1 MLIRYI
7 WGDFLLFFNN
17 IRFQI
22 AAAAVLMIIVF
33 DYIRTPHL
41 KLLSTKAFRAM
52 LICNLCNIILDI
64 TTVYTVTH
72 TDTVQPWLNRFLHQL
87 FFISTILVLFFHFLY
102 VLVLDRD
109 QRRISR
115 AAFAAILAP
124 MIIAAPVIAFGRVEY
139 AHHANSSYSYGPM
152 VDMVYVCGAIYLI
165 LTFAVIWSKN
175 CTLTSGQKLSVQAGM
190 MIWIA
195 GLVIQGF
202 FNEILLSGLGCALMA
217 LCVYF
222 SFENQKENFDTET
235 MCFNRIAFH
244 RQMAEYYANRKPL
257 SIVNVTL
264 ENYER
269 INTMYGHEYGRKAM
283 LCAKEMIDGVLGG
296 SVFHSRSDT
305 FTVFYSDCDVDTGKL
320 DSLRHALCS
329 HCFPNAQLIFRISI
343 IDLRKYSKGTDEA
356 YELMRFM
363 KEYGKTSDEV
373 ICRLDDCIIEK
384 KFRRDKIDKLLTE
397 AVQNDGFEM
406 VYQPI
411 YSTKKGKFRSAE
423 ALVRLKN
430 TGDMGFIS
438 PEEFI
443 PIAEEKGLIMDIG
456 DITLRLVADF
466 AKRRSL
472 TDRLEYIEVNLSGIQ
487 ACAPELESRLTKI
500 LAAYDI
506 PPAFINLKITE
517 TAALDSGE
525 AFDINVSQLRK
536 SGFSFSMDD
545 FGTGYSNLSQMN
557 QMRYD
562 LVKMDKSIIWDAFGK
577 GNEKSERLL
586 SSVISLLKAI
596 NVKIVAEGVE
606 TKEMTDYLTEKG
618 VDYLQGY
625 YFSKPVNEDKFLDII
640 SA

>member
-1 MLIRYI
+1 
-7 WGDFLLFFNN
+7 
-17 IRFQI
+17 
-22 AAAAVLMIIVF
+22 
-33 DYIRTPHL
+33 
-41 KLLSTKAFRAM
+41 M
-52 LICNLCNIILDI
+52 LICTVCNLMLDI
-64 TTVYTVTH
+64 STVYTVTH
-72 TDTVQPWLNRFLHQL
+72 LDTVPPQLNRFLHQL
-87 FFISTILVLFFHFLY
+87 FIASVIMVLFFNFLY
-102 VLVLDRD
+102 VLILNRNQERLTKRTFGAVIAPLA
-109 QRRISR
+109 I
-115 AAFAAILAP
+115 AAAV
-124 MIIAAPVIAFGRVEY
+124 IIAGKLEFFASDKGA
-139 AHHANSSYSYGPM
+139 YSYGPM
-152 VDMVYVCGAIYLI
+152 ADMVYVCGLIYLVM
-165 LTFAVIWSKN
+165 TFGIIYSKK
-175 CTLTSGQKLSVQAGM
+175 CTLSSYQKISVQVGM
-190 MIWIA
+190 FIWL
-195 GLVIQGF
+195 GSLVVQRIF
-202 FNEILLSGLGCALMA
+202 PTALLSGLGCVLMV

-222 SFENQKENFDTET
+222 SFENQRENYDAET
-235 MCFNRIAFH
+235 MCFNRNAFH

-283 LCAKEMIDGVLGG
+283 LCTKEMIDGVLGG
-296 SVFHSRSDT
+296 SVFHSRSNT
-305 FTVFYSDCDVDTGKL
+305 FTVFYSDCEVDCRKL
-320 DSLRHALCS
+320 ESLRHALCS
-329 HCFPNAQLIFRISI
+329 YCFPDAQLEFRISV
-343 IDLRKYSKGTDEA
+343 IDLRKYSNGTDEA

-363 KEYGKTSDEV
+363 KEYGKSSDEV
-373 ICRLDDCIIEK
+373 ICRLDDSIIEK
-384 KFRRDKIDKLLTE
+384 KVRRDKIDKLLTE

-411 YSTKKGKFRSAE
+411 YSTEQGRFRSAE
-423 ALVRLKN
+423 ALVRMKN
-430 TGDMGFIS
+430 TGDLGFIS

-466 AKRRSL
+466 AKRRTL
-472 TDRLEYIEVNLSGIQ
+472 TDKLEYIEVNLSGIQ
-487 ACAPELESRLTKI
+487 ACAPELEGRLTKI
-500 LAAYDI
+500 LAEYDI
-506 PPAFINLKITE
+506 PPAFINLEITE

-525 AFDINVSQLRK
+525 AFDTNVSALRE

-586 SSVISLLKAI
+586 ASVIRLLKAI

-606 TKEMTDYLTEKG
+606 TKEMTDYLTERG

-625 YFSKPVNEDKFLDII
+625 YFSKPVNEDKFLEVI

>member
-1 MLIRYI
+1 MLI
-7 WGDFLLFFNN
+7 
-17 IRFQI
+17 
-22 AAAAVLMIIVF
+22 IIIF
-33 DYIRTPHL
+33 DYLRNPHL
-41 KLLSTKAFRAM
+41 KLMSTNAFRAM
-52 LICNLCNIILDI
+52 LICTVCNLMLDI
-64 TTVYTVTH
+64 STVYTVTH
-72 TDTVQPWLNRFLHQL
+72 LDTVPPQLNRFLHQL
-87 FFISTILVLFFHFLY
+87 FIASVIMVLFFNFLY
-102 VLVLDRD
+102 VLILNRNQERLTKRTFGAVIAPLA
-109 QRRISR
+109 IS
-115 AAFAAILAP
+115 AAV
-124 MIIAAPVIAFGRVEY
+124 IIAGKLEFFASDKGA
-139 AHHANSSYSYGPM
+139 YSYGPM
-152 VDMVYVCGAIYLI
+152 ADMVYVCGLIYLVM
-165 LTFAVIWSKN
+165 TFGIIYSKK
-175 CTLTSGQKLSVQAGM
+175 CTLSSYQKISVQVGM
-190 MIWIA
+190 FIWL
-195 GLVIQGF
+195 GSLVVQRIF
-202 FNEILLSGLGCALMA
+202 PTALLSGLGCVLMV

-222 SFENQKENFDTET
+222 SFENQRENYDAET
-235 MCFNRIAFH
+235 MCFNRNAFH

-283 LCAKEMIDGVLGG
+283 LCTKEMIDGVLGG
-296 SVFHSRSDT
+296 SVFHSRSNT
-305 FTVFYSDCDVDTGKL
+305 FTVFYSDCEVDCRKL
-320 DSLRHALCS
+320 ESLRHALCS
-329 HCFPNAQLIFRISI
+329 YCFPDAQLEFRISV
-343 IDLRKYSKGTDEA
+343 IDLRKYSNGTDEA

-363 KEYGKTSDEV
+363 KEYGKSSDEV
-373 ICRLDDCIIEK
+373 ICRLDDSIIEK
-384 KFRRDKIDKLLTE
+384 KVRRDKIDKLLTE

-411 YSTKKGKFRSAE
+411 YSTEQGRFRSAE
-423 ALVRLKN
+423 ALVRMKN
-430 TGDMGFIS
+430 TGDLGFIS

-466 AKRRSL
+466 AKRRTL
-472 TDRLEYIEVNLSGIQ
+472 TDKLEYIEVNLSGIQ
-487 ACAPELESRLTKI
+487 ACAPELEGRLTKI
-500 LAAYDI
+500 LAEYDI
-506 PPAFINLKITE
+506 PPTFINLEITE

-525 AFDINVSQLRK
+525 AFDTNVSALRE

-586 SSVISLLKAI
+586 ASVIRLLKAI

-606 TKEMTDYLTEKG
+606 TKEMTDYLTERG

-625 YFSKPVNEDKFLDII
+625 YFSKPVNEDKFLEVI

>member
-1 MLIRYI
+1 M
-7 WGDFLLFFNN
+7 LFFNN

-22 AAAAVLMIIVF
+22 AAAAVLIIIIF
-33 DYIRTPHL
+33 DYLRNPHL
-41 KLLSTKAFRAM
+41 KLMSTNAFRAM
-52 LICNLCNIILDI
+52 LICTVCNLMLDI
-64 TTVYTVTH
+64 STVYTVTH
-72 TDTVQPWLNRFLHQL
+72 LDTVPPQLNRFLHQL
-87 FFISTILVLFFHFLY
+87 FIASVIMVLFFNFLY
-102 VLVLDRD
+102 VLILNRNQERLTKRTFGAVIAPLA
-109 QRRISR
+109 IS
-115 AAFAAILAP
+115 AAV
-124 MIIAAPVIAFGRVEY
+124 IIAGKLEFFASDKGA
-139 AHHANSSYSYGPM
+139 YSYGPM
-152 VDMVYVCGAIYLI
+152 ADMVYVCGLIYLVM
-165 LTFAVIWSKN
+165 TFGIIYSKK
-175 CTLTSGQKLSVQAGM
+175 CTLSSYQKISVQVGM
-190 MIWIA
+190 FIWL
-195 GLVIQGF
+195 GSLVVQRIF
-202 FNEILLSGLGCALMA
+202 PTALLSGLGCVLMV

-222 SFENQKENFDTET
+222 SFENQRENYDAET
-235 MCFNRIAFH
+235 MCFNRNAFH

-283 LCAKEMIDGVLGG
+283 LCTKEMIDGVLGG
-296 SVFHSRSDT
+296 SVFHSRSNT
-305 FTVFYSDCDVDTGKL
+305 FTVFYSDCEVDCRKL
-320 DSLRHALCS
+320 ESLRHALCS
-329 HCFPNAQLIFRISI
+329 YCFPDAQLEFRISV
-343 IDLRKYSKGTDEA
+343 IDLRKYSNGTDEA

-363 KEYGKTSDEV
+363 KEYGKSSDEV
-373 ICRLDDCIIEK
+373 ICRLDDSIIEK
-384 KFRRDKIDKLLTE
+384 KVRRDKIDKLLTE

-411 YSTKKGKFRSAE
+411 YSTEQGRFRSAE
-423 ALVRLKN
+423 ALVRMKN
-430 TGDMGFIS
+430 TGDLGFIS

-466 AKRRSL
+466 AKRRTL
-472 TDRLEYIEVNLSGIQ
+472 TDKLEYIEVNLSGIQ
-487 ACAPELESRLTKI
+487 ACAPELEGRLTKI
-500 LAAYDI
+500 LAEYDI
-506 PPAFINLKITE
+506 PPTFINLEITE

-525 AFDINVSQLRK
+525 AFDTNVSALRE

-586 SSVISLLKAI
+586 ASVIRLLKAI

-606 TKEMTDYLTEKG
+606 TKEMTDYLTERG

-625 YFSKPVNEDKFLDII
+625 YFSKPVNEDKFLEVI

>member
-1 MLIRYI
+1 M
-7 WGDFLLFFNN
+7 LFFNN

-22 AAAAVLMIIVF
+22 AAAAVLIIIIF
-33 DYIRTPHL
+33 DYLRNPHL
-41 KLLSTKAFRAM
+41 KLMSTNAFRAM
-52 LICNLCNIILDI
+52 LICTVCNLMLDI
-64 TTVYTVTH
+64 STVYTVTH
-72 TDTVQPWLNRFLHQL
+72 LDTVPPQLNRFLHQL
-87 FFISTILVLFFHFLY
+87 FIASVIMVLFFNFLY
-102 VLVLDRD
+102 VLILNRNQERLTKRTFGAVIAPLA
-109 QRRISR
+109 IS
-115 AAFAAILAP
+115 AAV
-124 MIIAAPVIAFGRVEY
+124 IIAGKLEFFASDKGA
-139 AHHANSSYSYGPM
+139 YSYGPM
-152 VDMVYVCGAIYLI
+152 ADMVYVCGLIYLVM
-165 LTFAVIWSKN
+165 TFGIIYSKK
-175 CTLTSGQKLSVQAGM
+175 CTLSSYQKISVQVGM
-190 MIWIA
+190 FIWL
-195 GLVIQGF
+195 GSLVVQRIF
-202 FNEILLSGLGCALMA
+202 PTALLSGLGCVLMV

-222 SFENQKENFDTET
+222 SFENQRENYDAET
-235 MCFNRIAFH
+235 MCFNRNAFH

-296 SVFHSRSDT
+296 SVFHSRSNT
-305 FTVFYSDCDVDTGKL
+305 FTVFYSDCEVDCRKL
-320 DSLRHALCS
+320 ESLRHALCS
-329 HCFPNAQLIFRISI
+329 YCFPDAQLEFRISV
-343 IDLRKYSKGTDEA
+343 IDLRKYSNGTDEA

-363 KEYGKTSDEV
+363 KEYGKSSDEV
-373 ICRLDDCIIEK
+373 ICRLDDSIIEK

-411 YSTKKGKFRSAE
+411 YSTEQGRFRSAE
-423 ALVRLKN
+423 ALVRMKN
-430 TGDMGFIS
+430 TGDLGFIS

-466 AKRRSL
+466 AKRRTL
-472 TDRLEYIEVNLSGIQ
+472 TDKLEYIEVNLSGIQ
-487 ACAPELESRLTKI
+487 ACAPELEGRLTKI
-500 LAAYDI
+500 LAEYDI
-506 PPAFINLKITE
+506 PPAFINLEITE

-525 AFDINVSQLRK
+525 AFDTNVSALRE

-586 SSVISLLKAI
+586 ASVIRLLKAI

-606 TKEMTDYLTEKG
+606 TKEMTDYLTERG

-625 YFSKPVNEDKFLDII
+625 YFSKPVNEDKFLEVI

>member
-1 MLIRYI
+1 M
-7 WGDFLLFFNN
+7 LFFNN

-22 AAAAVLMIIVF
+22 AAAAVLIIIIF
-33 DYIRTPHL
+33 DYLRNPHL
-41 KLLSTKAFRAM
+41 KLMSTNAFRAM
-52 LICNLCNIILDI
+52 LICTVCNLMLDI
-64 TTVYTVTH
+64 STVYTVTH
-72 TDTVQPWLNRFLHQL
+72 LDTVPLQLNRFLHQL
-87 FFISTILVLFFHFLY
+87 FIASVIMVLFFNFLY
-102 VLVLDRD
+102 VLILNRNQERLTKRTFGAVIAPLAV
-109 QRRISR
+109 
-115 AAFAAILAP
+115 AAAV
-124 MIIAAPVIAFGRVEY
+124 IIAGRLEFF
-139 AHHANSSYSYGPM
+139 ASDKGAYSYGLM
-152 VDMVYVCGAIYLI
+152 ADMVYVCGLIYLVM
-165 LTFAVIWSKN
+165 TFGIIYSKK
-175 CTLTSGQKLSVQAGM
+175 CTLSSYQKISVQVGM
-190 MIWIA
+190 FIWLGSLI
-195 GLVIQGF
+195 VQRIF
-202 FNEILLSGLGCALMA
+202 PTVLLSGLGCVLMV

-222 SFENQKENFDTET
+222 SFENQRENYDAET
-235 MCFNRIAFH
+235 MCFNRNAFH
-244 RQMAEYYANRKPL
+244 RQMAEYYANHKPL

-296 SVFHSRSDT
+296 SVFHSRSNT
-305 FTVFYSDCDVDTGKL
+305 FTVFYSDCEVDCREL
-320 DSLRHALCS
+320 ESLRHALCS
-329 HCFPNAQLIFRISI
+329 HCFPDAQLEFRISV
-343 IDLRKYSKGTDEA
+343 IDLRKYSNGTDEA

-363 KEYGKTSDEV
+363 KEYGKSSDEV
-373 ICRLDDCIIEK
+373 ICRLDDTIIEK

-411 YSTKKGKFRSAE
+411 YSTEQGRFRSAE
-423 ALVRLKN
+423 ALVRMKN
-430 TGDMGFIS
+430 TGDLGFIS

-466 AKRRSL
+466 AKRRTL
-472 TDRLEYIEVNLSGIQ
+472 TDKLEYIEVNLSGIQ
-487 ACAPELESRLTKI
+487 ACAPELEGRLTKI
-500 LAAYDI
+500 LAEYDI
-506 PPAFINLKITE
+506 PPAFINLEITE

-525 AFDINVSQLRK
+525 AFDTNVSALRE

-577 GNEKSERLL
+577 GNEKSERLFA
-586 SSVISLLKAI
+586 SVIRLLKAI

-606 TKEMTDYLTEKG
+606 TKEMTDYLTERG

-625 YFSKPVNEDKFLDII
+625 YFSKPVNEDKFLEVI

>member
-1 MLIRYI
+1 
-7 WGDFLLFFNN
+7 
-17 IRFQI
+17 
-22 AAAAVLMIIVF
+22 
-33 DYIRTPHL
+33 
-41 KLLSTKAFRAM
+41 M
-52 LICNLCNIILDI
+52 LICTVCNLMLDI
-64 TTVYTVTH
+64 STVYTVTH
-72 TDTVQPWLNRFLHQL
+72 IDTVPPQLNRFLHQL
-87 FFISTILVLFFHFLY
+87 FIASVIMVLFFNFLY
-102 VLVLDRD
+102 VLILNRNQERLTKRTFGAVIAPLA
-109 QRRISR
+109 I
-115 AAFAAILAP
+115 AAAV
-124 MIIAAPVIAFGRVEY
+124 IIAGKLEFFASDKGA
-139 AHHANSSYSYGPM
+139 YSYGPM
-152 VDMVYVCGAIYLI
+152 ADMVYVCGLIYLVM
-165 LTFAVIWSKN
+165 TFGIIYSKK
-175 CTLTSGQKLSVQAGM
+175 CTLSSYQKISVQVGM
-190 MIWIA
+190 FIWL
-195 GLVIQGF
+195 GSLVVQRIF
-202 FNEILLSGLGCALMA
+202 PTALLSGLGCVLMV

-222 SFENQKENFDTET
+222 SFENQRENYDAET
-235 MCFNRIAFH
+235 MCFNRNAFH

-283 LCAKEMIDGVLGG
+283 LCTKEMIDGVLGG
-296 SVFHSRSDT
+296 SVFHSRSNT
-305 FTVFYSDCDVDTGKL
+305 FTVFYSDCEVDCRKL
-320 DSLRHALCS
+320 ESLRHALCS
-329 HCFPNAQLIFRISI
+329 YCFPDAQLEFRISV
-343 IDLRKYSKGTDEA
+343 IDLRKYSNGTDEA

-363 KEYGKTSDEV
+363 KEYGKSSDEV
-373 ICRLDDCIIEK
+373 ICRLDDSIIEK
-384 KFRRDKIDKLLTE
+384 KVRRDKIDKLLTE

-411 YSTKKGKFRSAE
+411 YSTEQGRFRSAE
-423 ALVRLKN
+423 ALVRMKN
-430 TGDMGFIS
+430 TGDLGFIS

-466 AKRRSL
+466 AKRRTL
-472 TDRLEYIEVNLSGIQ
+472 TDKLEYIEVNLSGIQ
-487 ACAPELESRLTKI
+487 ACAPELEGRLTKI
-500 LAAYDI
+500 LAEYDI
-506 PPAFINLKITE
+506 PPTFINLEITE

-525 AFDINVSQLRK
+525 AFDTNVSALRE

-586 SSVISLLKAI
+586 ASVIRLLKAI

-606 TKEMTDYLTEKG
+606 TKEMTDYLTERG

-625 YFSKPVNEDKFLDII
+625 YFSKPVNEDKFLEVI

>member
-1 MLIRYI
+1 M
-7 WGDFLLFFNN
+7 LFFNN

-22 AAAAVLMIIVF
+22 AAAAVLIIIIF
-33 DYIRTPHL
+33 DYLRNPHL
-41 KLLSTKAFRAM
+41 KLMSTNAFRAM
-52 LICNLCNIILDI
+52 LICTVCNLMLDI
-64 TTVYTVTH
+64 STVYTVTH
-72 TDTVQPWLNRFLHQL
+72 LDTVPPQLNRFLHQL
-87 FFISTILVLFFHFLY
+87 FIASVIMVLFFNFLY
-102 VLVLDRD
+102 VLILNRNQERLTKRTFGAVIAPLAV
-109 QRRISR
+109 
-115 AAFAAILAP
+115 AAAV
-124 MIIAAPVIAFGRVEY
+124 IIAGRLEFF
-139 AHHANSSYSYGPM
+139 ASDKGAYSYGLM
-152 VDMVYVCGAIYLI
+152 ADMVYVCGLIYLVM
-165 LTFAVIWSKN
+165 TFGIIYSKK
-175 CTLTSGQKLSVQAGM
+175 CTLSSYQKISVQVGM
-190 MIWIA
+190 FIWLGSLI
-195 GLVIQGF
+195 VQRIF
-202 FNEILLSGLGCALMA
+202 PTVLLSGLGCVLMV

-222 SFENQKENFDTET
+222 SFENQRENYDAET
-235 MCFNRIAFH
+235 MCFNRNAFH
-244 RQMAEYYANRKPL
+244 RQMAEYYANHKPL

-296 SVFHSRSDT
+296 SVFHSRSNT
-305 FTVFYSDCDVDTGKL
+305 FTVFYSDCEVDCRKL
-320 DSLRHALCS
+320 ESLRHALCS
-329 HCFPNAQLIFRISI
+329 PCFPDAQLEFRISV
-343 IDLRKYSKGTDEA
+343 IDLRKYSNGTDEA

-363 KEYGKTSDEV
+363 KEYGKSSDEV
-373 ICRLDDCIIEK
+373 ICRLDNSIIEK

-411 YSTKKGKFRSAE
+411 YSTEQGRFRSAE
-423 ALVRLKN
+423 ALVRMKN
-430 TGDMGFIS
+430 TGDLGFIS

-466 AKRRSL
+466 AKRRTL
-472 TDRLEYIEVNLSGIQ
+472 TDKLEYIEVNLSGIQ
-487 ACAPELESRLTKI
+487 ACAPELEGRLTKI
-500 LAAYDI
+500 LAEYDI
-506 PPAFINLKITE
+506 PPAFINLEITE

-525 AFDINVSQLRK
+525 AFDTNVSALRE

-586 SSVISLLKAI
+586 ASVIRLLKAI

-606 TKEMTDYLTEKG
+606 TKEMTDYLTERG

-625 YFSKPVNEDKFLDII
+625 YFSKPVNEDKFLEVI

>member
-1 MLIRYI
+1 
-7 WGDFLLFFNN
+7 
-17 IRFQI
+17 
-22 AAAAVLMIIVF
+22 
-33 DYIRTPHL
+33 
-41 KLLSTKAFRAM
+41 M
-52 LICNLCNIILDI
+52 LICTVCNLMLDI
-64 TTVYTVTH
+64 STVYTVTH
-72 TDTVQPWLNRFLHQL
+72 LDTVPPQLNRFLHQL
-87 FFISTILVLFFHFLY
+87 FIASVIMVLFFNFLY
-102 VLVLDRD
+102 VLILNRNQERLTKRTFGAVIAPLA
-109 QRRISR
+109 I
-115 AAFAAILAP
+115 AAAV
-124 MIIAAPVIAFGRVEY
+124 IIAGKLEFFASDKGA
-139 AHHANSSYSYGPM
+139 YSYGPM
-152 VDMVYVCGAIYLI
+152 ADMVYVCGLIYLVM
-165 LTFAVIWSKN
+165 TFGIIYSKK
-175 CTLTSGQKLSVQAGM
+175 CTLSSYQKISVQVGM
-190 MIWIA
+190 FIWL
-195 GLVIQGF
+195 GSLVVQRIF
-202 FNEILLSGLGCALMA
+202 PTALLSGLGCVLMV

-222 SFENQKENFDTET
+222 SFENQRENYDAET
-235 MCFNRIAFH
+235 MCFNRNAFH

-283 LCAKEMIDGVLGG
+283 LCTKEMIDGVLGG
-296 SVFHSRSDT
+296 SVFPSRSNT
-305 FTVFYSDCDVDTGKL
+305 FTVFYSDCEVDCRKL
-320 DSLRHALCS
+320 ESLRHALCS
-329 HCFPNAQLIFRISI
+329 YCFPDAQLEFRISV
-343 IDLRKYSKGTDEA
+343 IDLRKYSNGTDEA

-363 KEYGKTSDEV
+363 KEYGKSSDEV
-373 ICRLDDCIIEK
+373 ICRLDDSIIEK
-384 KFRRDKIDKLLTE
+384 KVRRDKIDKLLTE

-411 YSTKKGKFRSAE
+411 YSTEQGRFRSAE
-423 ALVRLKN
+423 ALVRMKN
-430 TGDMGFIS
+430 TGDLGFIS

-466 AKRRSL
+466 AKRRTL
-472 TDRLEYIEVNLSGIQ
+472 TDKLEYIEVNLSGIQ
-487 ACAPELESRLTKI
+487 ACAPELEGRLTKI
-500 LAAYDI
+500 LAEYDI
-506 PPAFINLKITE
+506 PPTFINLEITE

-525 AFDINVSQLRK
+525 AFDTNVSALRE

-586 SSVISLLKAI
+586 ASVIRLLKAI

-606 TKEMTDYLTEKG
+606 TKEMTDYLTERG

-625 YFSKPVNEDKFLDII
+625 YFSKPVNEDKFLEVI

>member
-1 MLIRYI
+1 M
-7 WGDFLLFFNN
+7 LFFNN

-22 AAAAVLMIIVF
+22 AAAAVLIIIIF
-33 DYIRTPHL
+33 DYLRNPHL
-41 KLLSTKAFRAM
+41 KLMSTNAFRAI
-52 LICNLCNIILDI
+52 LICTVCNLMLDI
-64 TTVYTVTH
+64 STVYTVTH
-72 TDTVQPWLNRFLHQL
+72 LDTVPPQLNRFLHQL
-87 FFISTILVLFFHFLY
+87 FIASVIMVLFFNFLY
-102 VLVLDRD
+102 VLILNRNQERLTKRTFGAVIAPLA
-109 QRRISR
+109 IS
-115 AAFAAILAP
+115 AAV
-124 MIIAAPVIAFGRVEY
+124 IIAGKLEFFASDKGA
-139 AHHANSSYSYGPM
+139 YSYGPM
-152 VDMVYVCGAIYLI
+152 ADMVYVCGLIYLVM
-165 LTFAVIWSKN
+165 TFGIIYSKK
-175 CTLTSGQKLSVQAGM
+175 CTLSSYQKISVQVGM
-190 MIWIA
+190 FIWL
-195 GLVIQGF
+195 GSLVVQRIF
-202 FNEILLSGLGCALMA
+202 PTALLSGLGCVLMV

-222 SFENQKENFDTET
+222 SFENQRENYDAET
-235 MCFNRIAFH
+235 MCFNRNAFH

-283 LCAKEMIDGVLGG
+283 LCTKEMIDGVLGG
-296 SVFHSRSDT
+296 SVFHSRSNT
-305 FTVFYSDCDVDTGKL
+305 FTVFYSDCEVDCRKL
-320 DSLRHALCS
+320 ESLRHALCS
-329 HCFPNAQLIFRISI
+329 YCFPDAQLEFRISV
-343 IDLRKYSKGTDEA
+343 IDLRKYSNGTDEA

-363 KEYGKTSDEV
+363 KEYGKSSDEV
-373 ICRLDDCIIEK
+373 ICRLDDSIIEK
-384 KFRRDKIDKLLTE
+384 KVRRDKIDKLLTE

-411 YSTKKGKFRSAE
+411 YSTEQGRFRSAE
-423 ALVRLKN
+423 ALVRMKN
-430 TGDMGFIS
+430 TGDLGFIS

-466 AKRRSL
+466 AKRRTL
-472 TDRLEYIEVNLSGIQ
+472 TDKLEYIEVNLSGIQ
-487 ACAPELESRLTKI
+487 ACAPELEGRLTKI
-500 LAAYDI
+500 LAEYDI
-506 PPAFINLKITE
+506 PPTFINLEITE

-525 AFDINVSQLRK
+525 AFDTNVSALRE

-586 SSVISLLKAI
+586 ASVIRLLKAI

-606 TKEMTDYLTEKG
+606 TKEMTDYLTERG

-625 YFSKPVNEDKFLDII
+625 YFSKPVNEDKFLEVI

>member
-1 MLIRYI
+1 
-7 WGDFLLFFNN
+7 
-17 IRFQI
+17 
-22 AAAAVLMIIVF
+22 
-33 DYIRTPHL
+33 
-41 KLLSTKAFRAM
+41 M
-52 LICNLCNIILDI
+52 LICTVCNLMLDI
-64 TTVYTVTH
+64 STVYTVTH
-72 TDTVQPWLNRFLHQL
+72 LDTVPPQLNRFLHQL
-87 FFISTILVLFFHFLY
+87 FIASVIMVLFFNFLY
-102 VLVLDRD
+102 VLILNRNQERLTKRTFGAVIAPLA
-109 QRRISR
+109 I
-115 AAFAAILAP
+115 AAAV
-124 MIIAAPVIAFGRVEY
+124 IIAGKLEFFASDKGA
-139 AHHANSSYSYGPM
+139 YSYGPM
-152 VDMVYVCGAIYLI
+152 ADMVYVCGLIYLVM
-165 LTFAVIWSKN
+165 TFGIIYSKK
-175 CTLTSGQKLSVQAGM
+175 CTLSSYQKISVQVGM
-190 MIWIA
+190 FIWL
-195 GLVIQGF
+195 GSLVVQRIF
-202 FNEILLSGLGCALMA
+202 PTALLSGLGCVLMV

-222 SFENQKENFDTET
+222 SFENQRENYDAET
-235 MCFNRIAFH
+235 MCFNRNAFH

-283 LCAKEMIDGVLGG
+283 LCTKEMIDGVLGG
-296 SVFHSRSDT
+296 SVFHSRSNT
-305 FTVFYSDCDVDTGKL
+305 FTVFYSDCEVDCRKL
-320 DSLRHALCS
+320 ESLRHALCS
-329 HCFPNAQLIFRISI
+329 YCFPDAQLEFRISV
-343 IDLRKYSKGTDEA
+343 IDLRKYSNGTDEA

-363 KEYGKTSDEV
+363 KEYGKSSDEV
-373 ICRLDDCIIEK
+373 ICRLDDSIIEK
-384 KFRRDKIDKLLTE
+384 KVRRDKIDKLLTE

-411 YSTKKGKFRSAE
+411 YSTEQGRFRSAE
-423 ALVRLKN
+423 ALVRMKN
-430 TGDMGFIS
+430 TGDLGFIS

-466 AKRRSL
+466 AKRRTL
-472 TDRLEYIEVNLSGIQ
+472 TDKLEYIEVNLSGIQ
-487 ACAPELESRLTKI
+487 ACAPELEGRLTKI
-500 LAAYDI
+500 LAEYDI
-506 PPAFINLKITE
+506 PPTFINLEITE

-525 AFDINVSQLRK
+525 AFDTNVSALRE

-586 SSVISLLKAI
+586 ASVIRLLKAI

-606 TKEMTDYLTEKG
+606 TKEMTDYLTERG

-625 YFSKPVNEDKFLDII
+625 YFSKPVNEDKFLEVI

>member
-1 MLIRYI
+1 M
-7 WGDFLLFFNN
+7 LFFNN

-22 AAAAVLMIIVF
+22 AAAAVLIIIIF
-33 DYIRTPHL
+33 DYLRNPHL
-41 KLLSTKAFRAM
+41 KLMSTSAFRAM
-52 LICNLCNIILDI
+52 LICTVCNLMLDI
-64 TTVYTVTH
+64 STVYTVTH
-72 TDTVQPWLNRFLHQL
+72 LDTVPPQLNRFLHQL
-87 FFISTILVLFFHFLY
+87 FIASVIMVLFFNFLY
-102 VLVLDRD
+102 VLILNRNQERLTKRTFGAVIAPLA
-109 QRRISR
+109 I
-115 AAFAAILAP
+115 AAAV
-124 MIIAAPVIAFGRVEY
+124 IIAGKLEFFASDKGA
-139 AHHANSSYSYGPM
+139 YSYGPM
-152 VDMVYVCGAIYLI
+152 ADMVYVCGLIYLVM
-165 LTFAVIWSKN
+165 TFGIIYSKK
-175 CTLTSGQKLSVQAGM
+175 CTLSSYQKISVQVGM
-190 MIWIA
+190 FIWL
-195 GLVIQGF
+195 GSLVVQRIF
-202 FNEILLSGLGCALMA
+202 PTALLSGLGCVLMV

-222 SFENQKENFDTET
+222 SFENQRENYDAET
-235 MCFNRIAFH
+235 MCFNRNAFH

-283 LCAKEMIDGVLGG
+283 LCTKEMIDGVLGG
-296 SVFHSRSDT
+296 SVFHSRSNT
-305 FTVFYSDCDVDTGKL
+305 FTVFYSDCEVDCRKL
-320 DSLRHALCS
+320 ESLRHALCS
-329 HCFPNAQLIFRISI
+329 YCFPDAQLEFRISV
-343 IDLRKYSKGTDEA
+343 IDLRKYSNGTDEA

-363 KEYGKTSDEV
+363 KEYGKSSDEV
-373 ICRLDDCIIEK
+373 ICRLDDSIFEK
-384 KFRRDKIDKLLTE
+384 KVRRDKIDKLLTE

-411 YSTKKGKFRSAE
+411 YSTEQGRFRSAE
-423 ALVRLKN
+423 ALVRMKN
-430 TGDMGFIS
+430 TGDLGFIS

-466 AKRRSL
+466 AKRRTL
-472 TDRLEYIEVNLSGIQ
+472 TDKLEYIEVNLSGIQ
-487 ACAPELESRLTKI
+487 ACAPELEGRLTKI
-500 LAAYDI
+500 LAEYDI
-506 PPAFINLKITE
+506 PPTFINLEITE

-525 AFDINVSQLRK
+525 AFDTNVSALRE

-586 SSVISLLKAI
+586 ASVIRLLKAI

-606 TKEMTDYLTEKG
+606 TKEMTDYLTERG

-625 YFSKPVNEDKFLDII
+625 YFSKPVNEDKFLEVI

>member
-1 MLIRYI
+1 
-7 WGDFLLFFNN
+7 
-17 IRFQI
+17 
-22 AAAAVLMIIVF
+22 
-33 DYIRTPHL
+33 
-41 KLLSTKAFRAM
+41 M
-52 LICNLCNIILDI
+52 LICTVCNLMLDI
-64 TTVYTVTH
+64 STVYTVTH
-72 TDTVQPWLNRFLHQL
+72 LDTVPPQLNRFLHQL
-87 FFISTILVLFFHFLY
+87 FIASVIMVLFFNFLY
-102 VLVLDRD
+102 VLILNRNQERLTKRTFGAVIAPLA
-109 QRRISR
+109 IS
-115 AAFAAILAP
+115 AAV
-124 MIIAAPVIAFGRVEY
+124 IIAGKLEFFASDKGA
-139 AHHANSSYSYGPM
+139 YSYGPM
-152 VDMVYVCGAIYLI
+152 ADMVYVCGLIYLVM
-165 LTFAVIWSKN
+165 TFGIIYSKK
-175 CTLTSGQKLSVQAGM
+175 CTLSSYQKISVQVGM
-190 MIWIA
+190 FIWL
-195 GLVIQGF
+195 GSLVVQRIF
-202 FNEILLSGLGCALMA
+202 PTALLSGLGCVLMV

-222 SFENQKENFDTET
+222 SFENQRENYDAET
-235 MCFNRIAFH
+235 MCFNRNAFH

-296 SVFHSRSDT
+296 SVFHSRSNT
-305 FTVFYSDCDVDTGKL
+305 FTVFYSDCEVDCRKL
-320 DSLRHALCS
+320 ESLRHALCS
-329 HCFPNAQLIFRISI
+329 YCFPDAQLEFRISV
-343 IDLRKYSKGTDEA
+343 IDLRKYSNGTDEA

-363 KEYGKTSDEV
+363 KEYGKSSDEV
-373 ICRLDDCIIEK
+373 ICRLDDSIIEK
-384 KFRRDKIDKLLTE
+384 KVRRDKIDKLLTE

-411 YSTKKGKFRSAE
+411 YSTEQGRFRSAE
-423 ALVRLKN
+423 ALVRMKN
-430 TGDMGFIS
+430 TGDLGFIS

-466 AKRRSL
+466 AKRRTL
-472 TDRLEYIEVNLSGIQ
+472 TDKLEYIEVNLSGIQ
-487 ACAPELESRLTKI
+487 ACAPELEGRLTKI
-500 LAAYDI
+500 LAEYDI
-506 PPAFINLKITE
+506 PPTFINLEITE

-525 AFDINVSQLRK
+525 AFDTNVSALRE

-586 SSVISLLKAI
+586 ASVIRLLKAI

-606 TKEMTDYLTEKG
+606 TKEMTDYLTERG

-625 YFSKPVNEDKFLDII
+625 YFSKPVNEDKFLEVI

>member
-1 MLIRYI
+1 M
-7 WGDFLLFFNN
+7 LFFNN

-22 AAAAVLMIIVF
+22 AAAAVLIIIIF
-33 DYIRTPHL
+33 DYLRNPHL
-41 KLLSTKAFRAM
+41 KLMSTNAFRAM
-52 LICNLCNIILDI
+52 LICTVCNLMLDI
-64 TTVYTVTH
+64 SIVYTVTH
-72 TDTVQPWLNRFLHQL
+72 LDTVPPQLNRFLHQL
-87 FFISTILVLFFHFLY
+87 FIASVIMVLFFNFLY
-102 VLVLDRD
+102 VLILNRNQERLTKRTFGAVIAPLA
-109 QRRISR
+109 IS
-115 AAFAAILAP
+115 AAV
-124 MIIAAPVIAFGRVEY
+124 IIAGKLEFFASDKGA
-139 AHHANSSYSYGPM
+139 YSYGPM
-152 VDMVYVCGAIYLI
+152 ADMVYVCGLIYLVM
-165 LTFAVIWSKN
+165 TFGIIYSKK
-175 CTLTSGQKLSVQAGM
+175 CTLSSYQKISVQVGM
-190 MIWIA
+190 FIWL
-195 GLVIQGF
+195 GSLVVQRIF
-202 FNEILLSGLGCALMA
+202 PTALLSGLGCVLMV

-222 SFENQKENFDTET
+222 SFENQRENYDAET
-235 MCFNRIAFH
+235 MCFNRNAFH

-283 LCAKEMIDGVLGG
+283 LCTKEMIDGVLGG
-296 SVFHSRSDT
+296 SVFHSRSNT
-305 FTVFYSDCDVDTGKL
+305 FTVFYSDCEVDCRKL
-320 DSLRHALCS
+320 ESLRHALCS
-329 HCFPNAQLIFRISI
+329 YCFPDAQLEFRISV
-343 IDLRKYSKGTDEA
+343 IDLRKYSNGTDEA

-363 KEYGKTSDEV
+363 KEYGKSSDEV
-373 ICRLDDCIIEK
+373 ICRLDDSIIEK
-384 KFRRDKIDKLLTE
+384 KVRRDKIDKLLTE

-411 YSTKKGKFRSAE
+411 YSTEQGRFRSAE
-423 ALVRLKN
+423 ALVRMKN
-430 TGDMGFIS
+430 TGDLGFIS

-466 AKRRSL
+466 AKRRTL
-472 TDRLEYIEVNLSGIQ
+472 TDKLEYIEVNLSGIQ
-487 ACAPELESRLTKI
+487 ACAPELEGRLTKI
-500 LAAYDI
+500 LAEYDI
-506 PPAFINLKITE
+506 PPTFINLEITE

-525 AFDINVSQLRK
+525 AFDTNVSALRE

-586 SSVISLLKAI
+586 ASVIRLLKAI

-606 TKEMTDYLTEKG
+606 TKEMTDYLTERG

-625 YFSKPVNEDKFLDII
+625 YFSKPVNEDKFLEVI

>member
-1 MLIRYI
+1 MIAPLA
-7 WGDFLLFFNN
+7 
-17 IRFQI
+17 I
-22 AAAAVLMIIVF
+22 AAAV
-33 DYIRTPHL
+33 
-41 KLLSTKAFRAM
+41 
-52 LICNLCNIILDI
+52 
-64 TTVYTVTH
+64 
-72 TDTVQPWLNRFLHQL
+72 
-87 FFISTILVLFFHFLY
+87 
-102 VLVLDRD
+102 
-109 QRRISR
+109 
-115 AAFAAILAP
+115 
-124 MIIAAPVIAFGRVEY
+124 IIAGKLEFFASDKGA
-139 AHHANSSYSYGPM
+139 YSYGPM
-152 VDMVYVCGAIYLI
+152 ADMVYVCGLIYLVM
-165 LTFAVIWSKN
+165 TFGIIYSKK
-175 CTLTSGQKLSVQAGM
+175 CTLSSYQKISVQVGM
-190 MIWIA
+190 FIWL
-195 GLVIQGF
+195 GSLVVQRIF
-202 FNEILLSGLGCALMA
+202 PTALLSGLGCVLMV

-222 SFENQKENFDTET
+222 SFENQRENYDAET
-235 MCFNRIAFH
+235 MCFNRNAFH

-283 LCAKEMIDGVLGG
+283 LCTKEMIDGVLGG
-296 SVFHSRSDT
+296 SVFHSRSNT
-305 FTVFYSDCDVDTGKL
+305 FTVFYSDCEVDCRKL
-320 DSLRHALCS
+320 ESLRHALCS
-329 HCFPNAQLIFRISI
+329 YCFPDAQLEFRISV
-343 IDLRKYSKGTDEA
+343 IDLRKYSNGTDEA

-363 KEYGKTSDEV
+363 KEYGKSSDEV
-373 ICRLDDCIIEK
+373 ICRLDDSIIEK
-384 KFRRDKIDKLLTE
+384 KVRRDKIDKLLTE

-411 YSTKKGKFRSAE
+411 YSTEQGRFRSAE
-423 ALVRLKN
+423 ALVRMKN
-430 TGDMGFIS
+430 TGDLGFIS

-466 AKRRSL
+466 AKRRTL
-472 TDRLEYIEVNLSGIQ
+472 TDKLEYIEVNLSGIQ
-487 ACAPELESRLTKI
+487 ACAPELEGRLTKI
-500 LAAYDI
+500 LAEYDI
-506 PPAFINLKITE
+506 PPTFINLEITE

-525 AFDINVSQLRK
+525 AFDTNVSALRE

-586 SSVISLLKAI
+586 ASVIRLLKAI

-606 TKEMTDYLTEKG
+606 TKEMTDYLTERG

-625 YFSKPVNEDKFLDII
+625 YFSKPVNEDKFLEVI

>member
-1 MLIRYI
+1 M
-7 WGDFLLFFNN
+7 LFFNN

-22 AAAAVLMIIVF
+22 AAAAVLIIIIF
-33 DYIRTPHL
+33 DYLRNPHL
-41 KLLSTKAFRAM
+41 KLMSTNAFRAM
-52 LICNLCNIILDI
+52 LICTVCNLMLDI
-64 TTVYTVTH
+64 STVYTVTH
-72 TDTVQPWLNRFLHQL
+72 LDTVPPQLNRFLHQL
-87 FFISTILVLFFHFLY
+87 FIASVIMVLFFNFLY
-102 VLVLDRD
+102 VLILNRNQERLTKRTFGAVIAPLAV
-109 QRRISR
+109 
-115 AAFAAILAP
+115 AAAV
-124 MIIAAPVIAFGRVEY
+124 IIAGKLEFFASDKGA
-139 AHHANSSYSYGPM
+139 YSYGLM
-152 VDMVYVCGAIYLI
+152 ADMVYVCGLIYLVM
-165 LTFAVIWSKN
+165 TFDIIYSKK
-175 CTLTSGQKLSVQAGM
+175 CTLSSYQKISVQVGM
-190 MIWIA
+190 FIWLGSLI
-195 GLVIQGF
+195 VQRIF
-202 FNEILLSGLGCALMA
+202 PTVLLSGLGCVLMV

-222 SFENQKENFDTET
+222 SFENQRENYDAET
-235 MCFNRIAFH
+235 MCFNRNAFH
-244 RQMAEYYANRKPL
+244 RQMAEYYANHKPL

-296 SVFHSRSDT
+296 SVFHSRSNT
-305 FTVFYSDCDVDTGKL
+305 FTVFYSDCEVDCRKL
-320 DSLRHALCS
+320 ESLRRALCS
-329 HCFPNAQLIFRISI
+329 HCFPDAQLEFRISV
-343 IDLRKYSKGTDEA
+343 IDLRKYSNGTDEA

-363 KEYGKTSDEV
+363 KEYGKSSDEV
-373 ICRLDDCIIEK
+373 ICRLDNSIIEK

-411 YSTKKGKFRSAE
+411 YSTEQGRFRSAE
-423 ALVRLKN
+423 ALVRMKN
-430 TGDMGFIS
+430 TGDLGFIS

-466 AKRRSL
+466 AKRRTL
-472 TDRLEYIEVNLSGIQ
+472 TDKLEYIEVNLSGIQ
-487 ACAPELESRLTKI
+487 ACAPELEGRLTKI
-500 LAAYDI
+500 LAEYDI
-506 PPAFINLKITE
+506 PPAFINLEITE

-525 AFDINVSQLRK
+525 AFDTNVSALRE

-586 SSVISLLKAI
+586 ASVIRLLKAI

-606 TKEMTDYLTEKG
+606 TKEMTDYLTERG

-625 YFSKPVNEDKFLDII
+625 YFSKPVNEDKFLEVI

>member
-1 MLIRYI
+1 M
-7 WGDFLLFFNN
+7 LFFNN

-22 AAAAVLMIIVF
+22 AATAVLIIIIF
-33 DYIRTPHL
+33 DYLRNPHL
-41 KLLSTKAFRAM
+41 KLMSTNAFRAM
-52 LICNLCNIILDI
+52 LICTVCNLMLDI
-64 TTVYTVTH
+64 STVYTVTH
-72 TDTVQPWLNRFLHQL
+72 LDTVPPQLNRFLHQL
-87 FFISTILVLFFHFLY
+87 FIASVIMVLFFNFLY
-102 VLVLDRD
+102 VLILNRNQERLTKRTFGAVIAPLAV
-109 QRRISR
+109 
-115 AAFAAILAP
+115 AAAV
-124 MIIAAPVIAFGRVEY
+124 IIAGRLEFF
-139 AHHANSSYSYGPM
+139 ASDKGAYSYGLM
-152 VDMVYVCGAIYLI
+152 ADMVYVCGLIYLVM
-165 LTFAVIWSKN
+165 TFGIIYSKK
-175 CTLTSGQKLSVQAGM
+175 CTLSSYQKISVQVGM
-190 MIWIA
+190 FIWLGSLI
-195 GLVIQGF
+195 VQRIF
-202 FNEILLSGLGCALMA
+202 PTVLLSGLGCVLMV

-222 SFENQKENFDTET
+222 SFENQRENYDAET
-235 MCFNRIAFH
+235 MCFNRNAFH

-296 SVFHSRSDT
+296 SVFHSRSNT
-305 FTVFYSDCDVDTGKL
+305 FTVFYSDCEVDCRKL
-320 DSLRHALCS
+320 ESLRHALCS
-329 HCFPNAQLIFRISI
+329 HCFPDAQLEFRISV
-343 IDLRKYSKGTDEA
+343 IDLRKYSNGTDEA

-363 KEYGKTSDEV
+363 KEYGKSSDEV
-373 ICRLDDCIIEK
+373 ICRLDDSIIEK

-411 YSTKKGKFRSAE
+411 YSTEQGRFRSAE
-423 ALVRLKN
+423 ALVRMKN
-430 TGDMGFIS
+430 TGDLGFIS

-466 AKRRSL
+466 AKRRTL
-472 TDRLEYIEVNLSGIQ
+472 TDKLEYIEVNLSGIQ
-487 ACAPELESRLTKI
+487 ACAPELEGRLTKI
-500 LAAYDI
+500 LAEYDI
-506 PPAFINLKITE
+506 PPAFINLEITE

-525 AFDINVSQLRK
+525 AFDTNVSALRE

-586 SSVISLLKAI
+586 ASVIRLLKAI

-606 TKEMTDYLTEKG
+606 TKEMTDYLTERG

-625 YFSKPVNEDKFLDII
+625 YFSKPVNEDKFLEVI